1 MLKCAILFLV
11 GINMYIAW
19 QSMII
24 EGIVFIAI
32 GILAAIILRFYNKKH
47 NALSNK
53 NAKDSKD

>member
-1 MLKCAILFLV
+1 
-11 GINMYIAW
+11 MYIAW
-19 QSMII
+19 QSMLI

-53 NAKDSKD
+53 NSKDSKDLNGK